1 MPRVKDGGRGDQ
13 LVRVKIVVPAEL
25 TPAERELYQKLMALR
40 ADNPR
45 AYLG

>member
-1 MPRVKDGGRGDQ
+1 MPRLKAGGSGDQ
-13 LVRVKIVVPAEL
+13 LVRIKIVVPADL
-25 TPAERELYQKLMALR
+25 TPAERELYERLRALR